1 MKPITTALALFFLL
15 RSVALAQSVIDPSLT
30 VQPLVSGLNSP
41 TGMVFIGPDDI
52 LVLQKNDGRVRR
64 VVSGVLQAGEVLDV
78 AVDGASE
85 RGLLGIA
92 LHPQFPVTPSVYLYF
107 TESSTGTD
115 TSGLPTEPT
124 PFGNRVYRYTWS
136 GSKLTSPRPILA
148 LPVTPGPNHDG
159 GKIAFGPDDKLYVV
173 IGDLN
178 RNGQLQNFSSGPPPD
193 DTGVIFRLN
202 DDGSTP
208 TDNPFRGVKEDR
220 YYAYGIRN
228 SFGMTFD
235 PVTGKLWI
243 TENGPNLY
251 DEINLVEAGF
261 NSGWE
266 QLMGPD
272 VRDPQGIG
280 NLFVIPGAHY
290 RDPSFSWL
298 DTVGPT
304 GLVFLNSTALGS
316 QYLNNLFVG
325 DINGGVLYR
334 FRPTASRD
342 GFVFQNSALFDRVAD
357 NSSELNELVFGTG
370 FGGITDI
377 KVGPDGFLYVVS
389 FSGQIFVVSPARPVD
404 TTPPNTSVTGG
415 PTGTITVNS
424 ATFTWSGTDNVTSTP
439 NLVYAY
445 RLAPLEPNFSA
456 FGSATTKSYT
466 NLPSGNYTFFV
477 KAKDQAGNAD
487 PTPASRAFT
496 VSPSGSCPTEIIRDN
511 LGVGQSDTFRSFTGT
526 WAVSGATGQF
536 GTNSLFSNGGGSDT
550 YSWKSGVFSASQGCT
565 YRVDVWWTQHANR
578 STTVPITVSG
588 HSGGATTLNFN
599 EQINGGKW
607 NTHGTYTFAAGAQ
620 ATVQVSD
627 QNGQAAADAAR
638 FVLMP

>member
-1 MKPITTALALFFLL
+1 MKPIPTALALFFLL
-15 RSVALAQSVIDPSLT
+15 RSVAVAQSVIDPSLT

-41 TGMVFIGPDDI
+41 TGMAFIGPDDI

-64 VVSGVLQAGEVLDV
+64 VVSGVLQAGEVLNV
-78 AVDGASE
+78 AVDNSSE

-92 LHPQFPVTPSVYLYF
+92 LHPQFPANPSVYLYF
-107 TESSTGTD
+107 TESSTGAD
-115 TSGLPTEPT
+115 TSGSPT
-124 PFGNRVYRYTWS
+124 PLGNRVYRYTWN
-136 GSKLTSPRPILA
+136 GSKLTSPSLILA

-159 GKIAFGPDDKLYVV
+159 GVITFGPDGKLYVV

-178 RNGQLQNFSSGPPPD
+178 RNGQLQNFPAGPAPD
-193 DTGVIFRLN
+193 NTSVILRLN
-202 DDGSTP
+202 HDGSIP
-208 TDNPFRGVKEDR
+208 NDNPFFSQGGNVAK
-220 YYAYGIRN
+220 YFAYGIRN

-235 PVTGKLWI
+235 PVTGKLWM
-243 TENGPNLY
+243 TENGPNVY
-251 DEINLVEAGF
+251 DEINLVEEGF

-272 VRDPQGIG
+272 ARDPQGIG
-280 NLFVIPGAHY
+280 NLFAIPGAHY

-298 DTVGPT
+298 DPVGPT

-334 FRPTASRD
+334 FRLNASRD
-342 GFVFQNSALFDRVAD
+342 GFVFQNSALSDRVAD

-377 KVGPDGFLYVVS
+377 QVGPDGFLYVVS
-389 FSGQIFVVSPARPVD
+389 FSGQIFVVSPAD
-404 TTPPNTSVTGG
+404 TTPPNTSITGG
-415 PTGTITVNS
+415 PTGTITINS
-424 ATFTWSGTDNVTSTP
+424 ATFAWSGTDNVTSTA

-456 FGSATTKSYT
+456 FGSARTKSYT

-496 VSPSGSCPTEIIRDN
+496 VSLTGSSCPTEIVRDN
-511 LGVGQSDTFRSFTGT
+511 LAVGQSDTFRSFTGT
-526 WAVSGATGQF
+526 WAVSVATSQF
-536 GTNSLFSNGGGSDT
+536 GTNSLYSNGGGSDT
-550 YSWKSGVFSASQGCT
+550 YNWKSGVFSASQACT

-578 STTVPITVSG
+578 STAVPITVSG
-588 HSGGATTLNFN
+588 HSGGARTLNFN
-599 EQINGGKW
+599 ERINGGKW

-627 QNGQAAADAAR
+627 KNGQAAADAVR
-638 FVLMP
+638 FVRGP